1 MIIRFR
7 SLNYDWIVADPVS
20 ISGCN
25 GTDRTARPLRCPVWV
40 QVRPLLSPREISMIL
55 HKLQTNLCF
64 SIYVHLRELKIVVV
78 GLLGRN
84 SDAKLCDFG
93 RFSTYLVASLHGYRL
108 DDYKYKRS
116 SRPNT
121 SFGFSAFLPFALVPC
136 FSKIHLYPRSQR
148 FSIWLFV
155 PIDPGISSRLSTT
168 AFTSRTARWRLLTDR
183 SLWNPEDG
191 ESCFWSSIV
200 CLRSLLEARLD
211 FI

>member
-25 GTDRTARPLRCPVWV
+25 GTDRTARPLRCPVWG

-84 SDAKLCDFG
+84 SDVRPNCATLVDFRPTWSQVYMVTGSTTTSTRDLHDPTQASVSLPSFPSLSSPVSQKSICIPDPNASRSGSSSQSTPGYRPGSPRQLSPREQHVGGCLQTVPCGIRKTG
-93 RFSTYLVASLHGYRL
+93 RVASGVQ
-108 DDYKYKRS
+108 
-116 SRPNT
+116 
-121 SFGFSAFLPFALVPC
+121 SFA
-136 FSKIHLYPRSQR
+136 
-148 FSIWLFV
+148 
-155 PIDPGISSRLSTT
+155 
-168 AFTSRTARWRLLTDR
+168 
-183 SLWNPEDG
+183 
-191 ESCFWSSIV
+191 
-200 CLRSLLEARLD
+200 
-211 FI
+211 

>member
-1 MIIRFR
+1 VIIRFR

-20 ISGCN
+20 ISGYS
-25 GTDRTARPLRCPVWV
+25 GTDHTARTLRCSVWV
-40 QVRPLLSPREISMIL
+40 QIRPLLSALGIS
-55 HKLQTNLCF
+55 KLQTNLCF
-64 SIYVHLRELKIVVV
+64 NIYVDLRELKIVVA

-84 SDAKLCDFG
+84 SDVRPDCATLVDF
-93 RFSTYLVASLHGYRL
+93 RPTWSQVYSYRL
-108 DDYKYKRS
+108 DGYKYKRS

-121 SFGFSAFLPFALVPC
+121 SFGFSAFLPFALFPC

-200 CLRSLLEARLD
+200 CLRSLLEAQLD
-211 FI
+211 FM